1 MGDKERMEGEGGLC
15 VFAETVFGQ
24 HVRVRKPRKDHVER
38 LAEERRR
45 ELRRVWSCRISIG
58 LRWCIHHMI
67 DGKLTSSRRPPLIR
81 GSAHPSEMST
91 SFHPLSGGAMKLLCP
106 AKTACTP
113 LSSRMVNAKTLGLRW
128 RVRRRP
134 AAKERRTCIS

>member
-1 MGDKERMEGEGGLC
+1 MGDKEWMEEEGGLC

-38 LAEERRR
+38 LAEEWRR
-45 ELRRVWSCRISIG
+45 ELRKVWSCRISIE
-58 LRWCIHHMI
+58 LPWCIHHMI

-91 SFHPLSGGAMKLLCP
+91 SFHPLSGGAMKLLCS
-106 AKTACTP
+106 AKTACSP
-113 LSSRMVNAKTLGLRW
+113 LSPRRVNATTLGLS
-128 RVRRRP
+128 VRRRP
-134 AAKERRTCIS
+134 AAKERRMCIS